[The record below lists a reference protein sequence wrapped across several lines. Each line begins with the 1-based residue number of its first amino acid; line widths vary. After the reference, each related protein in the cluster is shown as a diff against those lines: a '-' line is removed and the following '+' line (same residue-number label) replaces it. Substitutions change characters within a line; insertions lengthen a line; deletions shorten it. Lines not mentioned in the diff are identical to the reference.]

1 MSGQGF
7 GRAAVKAETSAGA
20 LCAAGL
26 PSSTAG
32 QTTADGLGPPQ
43 VSLPLQENNCKGNL
57 AALNKINFK
66 KSISDCRKAIRRL

>member
-7 GRAAVKAETSAGA
+7 GRAAIKAETSAGV

-32 QTTADGLGPPQ
+32 QTTADGLSPPQ
-43 VSLPLQENNCKGNL
+43 VSLQLQENGCKGNL
-57 AALNKINFK
+57 AAESSKQNKF
-66 KSISDCRKAIRRL
+66 

>member
-1 MSGQGF
+1 MSSPGF

-20 LCAAGL
+20 GYAAGL

-43 VSLPLQENNCKGNL
+43 VSLQLQEN
-57 AALNKINFK
+57 
-66 KSISDCRKAIRRL
+66 DCRGDVAAESAEQNKQINE

>member
-7 GRAAVKAETSAGA
+7 ERAAIKAETSAGA

-32 QTTADGLGPPQ
+32 QTTADGLSPPQ
-43 VSLPLQENNCKGNL
+43 VSLQLQNDCKGNW
-57 AALNKINFK
+57 AAESSKLNK
-66 KSISDCRKAIRRL
+66 

>member
-7 GRAAVKAETSAGA
+7 GRAAIKAETSAGV

-32 QTTADGLGPPQ
+32 QTTADGPGPPQ
-43 VSLPLQENNCKGNL
+43 VSLQLQENDCRGNL
-57 AALNKINFK
+57 AAEKLYTK
-66 KSISDCRKAIRRL
+66 

>member
-7 GRAAVKAETSAGA
+7 GRAAIKAETSAGA

-32 QTTADGLGPPQ
+32 QTPADGLGPPR
-43 VSLPLQENNCKGNL
+43 VSLPLQENDCKGNL
-57 AALNKINFK
+57 AAESSKQNKLK
-66 KSISDCRKAIRRL
+66 KRKKKRLQQL